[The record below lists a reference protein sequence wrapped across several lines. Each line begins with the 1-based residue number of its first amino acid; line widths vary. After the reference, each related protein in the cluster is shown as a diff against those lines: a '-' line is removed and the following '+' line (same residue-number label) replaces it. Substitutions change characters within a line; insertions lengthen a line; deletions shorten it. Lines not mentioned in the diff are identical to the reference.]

1 MMIMTSVKWQFEA
14 MKLCALLKK
23 PEFGGVFIAFLMK
36 SKNIWNHQCS
46 MFMFFATQGSLRDGV
61 Q

>member
-1 MMIMTSVKWQFEA
+1 MIMTSVKWQFAA
-14 MKLCALLKK
+14 MKWFALLKK

-36 SKNIWNHQCS
+36 SKNIWNYQCS
-46 MFMFFATQGSLRDGV
+46 MFMFFATQGSQPDRV